1 MAANQPVSD
10 GYGLNQSLAF
20 SIPFTFGTPF
30 DVAVTMYSDIRLD
43 SHSLDNNGVGYSVT
57 HDAGNTVSW
66 GGTAAVLDNTN
77 APVNS
82 FSLGSASGTNYLNP
96 IPEPSTITM
105 FLVAGTLACAFA
117 VRRYRKS

>member
-1 MAANQPVSD
+1 
-10 GYGLNQSLAF
+10 
-20 SIPFTFGTPF
+20 
-30 DVAVTMYSDIRLD
+30 MYSDIRLD
-43 SHSLDNNGVGYSVT
+43 SHSLDNNSVGYSVT